1 MYMPRSRSKTS
12 KLTTRN
18 LEYQTTFQRRKLKNN
33 SAAMLATVALVGLGA
48 LLLSFFDT
56 GTCVVPDAEGFVSCQ
71 EIADQRVW
79 AAWILGVIFV
89 GGLLVSITRKKR
101 R

>member
-1 MYMPRSRSKTS
+1 MPRLKSKTN
-12 KLTTRN
+12 KLSNKT
-18 LEYQTTFQRRKLKNN
+18 LEEQTTFRRRKLKNN
-33 SAAMLATVALVGLGA
+33 SADMLATVALVGLGA

-56 GTCVVPDAEGFVSCQ
+56 GTCVVPDAEGFISCQ

-79 AAWILGVIFV
+79 AAWILGAIFV

>member
-1 MYMPRSRSKTS
+1 
-12 KLTTRN
+12 
-18 LEYQTTFQRRKLKNN
+18 LKNN

-48 LLLSFFDT
+48 LLLNFFDT
-56 GTCVVPDAEGFVSCQ
+56 GTCVVPDAEGFISCQ

-79 AAWILGVIFV
+79 AAWILGAIFV